1 MHFNLSLEAVQIAVV
16 FVIYFLSV
24 INDINLLLLLSYG
37 WLNH

>member
-1 MHFNLSLEAVQIAVV
+1 MHFNLSLEAVQITVV

-37 WLNH
+37 